1 MTSALT
7 RRSWRELTHRR
18 ARATLTIATLSAA
31 VAGLWLFATPS
42 LVDSAI
48 NDRVA
53 TDRAHEVL
61 LKPGGVL
68 VDDAGLARLRS
79 LPNVAGLDGR
89 ATFWTDLAIGERVRR
104 AWVVGVHDF
113 DDQQVNVVSV
123 TAGTAPTTGSGV
135 PIEALT
141 EAQNERTGS
150 LRTGIGDTLQVRAAD
165 GSWRPLIVTGRGQT
179 LEFGSTVAGGDPVL
193 YVPSGAVNELAGFAG
208 FTRVEATLVDH
219 DPEAVAATVG
229 ALRSELSAIEPSVFY
244 NDIAEL
250 RSPDEWPGKE
260 DFDRFVSLF
269 WVIAGVSLLSA
280 FVLVAT
286 TMTTLVR
293 DQHRE
298 IGIMKAVGGRGRTVA
313 RSFLMTALLL
323 GGIATLIGVAVGA
336 VLANLLVDFLGGRF
350 FGVDPGWEISPLA
363 LGLSLAVGLGLTVL
377 ASLPALW
384 RAARIPVRQALES
397 AGIEARYGTAR
408 IDRIIASARFLPR
421 PARLGLRNAARRK
434 GRSLSTG
441 ALIAFAVG
449 TVVAFG
455 AVSITLAAISEETQ
469 KLEGGDITVYGV
481 TSSGDR
487 APFDA
492 RAQEVLRNVEG
503 VAAAQPFTLSHVA
516 ADGVDTWTWGL
527 PADTIYDHEL
537 IRGRWFDAREEASRA
552 RVAVIGKALVT
563 QTGLDVG
570 DTVTVEDRSGLVR
583 YEVIGIDNHMVND
596 GKGLFVPVST
606 LLEVNR
612 YVDPSTFWVT
622 GTANDTASIEELNGR
637 ILSAL
642 SSEGYSVGTSLRHVQ
657 RAAERE
663 EARMIVAVIMT
674 LGLPLVVVG
683 MIGLVGALTT
693 NVLERRREIAILRSL
708 GAQNRQLRRI
718 FRAEGLALAFLG
730 WLGGI
735 AVGYVLGRVVIHFI
749 GNAFHTSF
757 ELRFPLWPLAVAL
770 LTTVIA
776 ALLVLHFPL
785 RRACRLQPGEGL
797 RYE

>member
-1 MTSALT
+1 MRSALT
-7 RRSWRELTHRR
+7 RRSWRELTRRR
-18 ARATLTIATLSAA
+18 ARSTLTIATLSAA
-31 VAGLWLFATPS
+31 IAGLWLFATPS
-42 LVDSAI
+42 LMDSAI
-48 NDRVA
+48 AERVA

-61 LKPGGVL
+61 LKPGGIEL
-68 VDDAGLARLRS
+68 DDAELARLRS

-89 ATFWTDLAIGERVRR
+89 ATFWTNVAMGEQMRRVQ
-104 AWVVGVHDF
+104 VVGVRDF
-113 DDQQVNVVSV
+113 GDQQVNVVSV
-123 TAGTAPTTGSGV
+123 TAGAAPRDGATSL
-135 PIEALT
+135 EALA
-141 EAQNERTGS
+141 EAQNFRMGS
-150 LRTGIGDTLQVRAAD
+150 LRADTGDVLQIRSAD
-165 GSWRPLIVTGRGQT
+165 GSWRPLAVTGRGQT

-193 YVPSGAVNELAGFAG
+193 YVASAAVNELAGFAG
-208 FTRVEATLVDH
+208 LTRIEATLVDH
-219 DPEAVAATVG
+219 DPEAVAATLD
-229 ALRSELSAIEPSVFY
+229 ALRSELAEIAPSVFY

-260 DFDRFVSLF
+260 GFDRFVSLF

-280 FVLVAT
+280 VVLVAT

-293 DQHRE
+293 DQTRE
-298 IGIMKAVGGRGRTVA
+298 IGIMKAVGGRGRAIA
-313 RSFLMTALLL
+313 RTFLTTALLL
-323 GGIATLIGVAVGA
+323 GGVATFLGIAVGV
-336 VLANLLVDFLGGRF
+336 VLANLLVGFLGGRF
-350 FGVDPGWEISPLA
+350 VGVDPGWQVSPLA
-363 LGLSLAVGLGLTVL
+363 IGLSLAVGIGVTAL

-384 RAARIPVRQALES
+384 RAARVPVREALES
-397 AGIEARYGTAR
+397 AGIEARFGTGR
-408 IDRIIASARFLPR
+408 IDRVVARARFLPR
-421 PARLGLRNAARRK
+421 SARLGLRNAARRK

-455 AVSITLAAISEETQ
+455 AVSITLVRVSEETER
-469 KLEGGDITVYGV
+469 LEGGDIRVYGV

-487 APFDA
+487 LPLDE

-503 VAAAQPFTLSHVA
+503 VAAAQPFTVSHVA
-516 ADGVDTWTWGL
+516 ANGVDTWAWGL

-537 IRGRWFDAREEASRA
+537 VRGRWFDAREAAGRA
-552 RVAVIGKALVT
+552 RVAVIGKALVN
-563 QTGLDVG
+563 QTGLGVG

-583 YEVIGIDNHMVND
+583 YEVIGIDNRMVND
-596 GKGLFVPVST
+596 GMGLFVPVDT

-612 YVDPSTFWVT
+612 YGDPSTFWVT
-622 GTANDTASIEELNGR
+622 ATSKDEADIEELNGR
-637 ILSAL
+637 IVSAL
-642 SSEGYSVGTSLRHVQ
+642 SREGYSVGTTLSHVQ
-657 RAAERE
+657 REAERE
-663 EARMIVAVIMT
+663 EARTIVAVIMA

-683 MIGLVGALTT
+683 MIGLAGALTT

-708 GAQNRQLRRI
+708 GARSRQLRRI

-770 LTTVIA
+770 LTTAIA
-776 ALLVLHFPL
+776 AVFVLHFPL

>member
-1 MTSALT
+1 MNSALT

-18 ARATLTIATLSAA
+18 TRAALTIATLSAA

-48 NDRVA
+48 SDRVA
-53 TDRAHEVL
+53 TDHAHEVL
-61 LKPGGVL
+61 LKPGGVPI
-68 VDDAGLARLRS
+68 DDGDLERLRS
-79 LPNVAGLDGR
+79 LPNVASLDGR
-89 ATFWTDLAIGERVRR
+89 ATFWTDLAIGERIRR
-104 AWVVGVHDF
+104 VWVVGVHDF
-113 DDQQVNVVSV
+113 GDQQVNVVSI
-123 TAGTAPTTGSGV
+123 TAGVAPTSGSGG
-135 PIEALT
+135 PIQTLT

-165 GSWRPLIVTGRGQT
+165 GSWRPLVVTGRGQT

-193 YVPSGAVNELAGFAG
+193 YVPSDAVNDLAGFAG
-208 FTRVEATLVDH
+208 FTRIEATLVDH
-219 DPEAVAATVG
+219 DPEAAAAAVD
-229 ALRSELSAIEPSVFY
+229 ALRSELAAIEPSVFY

-260 DFDRFVSLF
+260 GFDRFVSLF

-280 FVLVAT
+280 IVLVAT

-313 RSFLMTALLL
+313 RSFLTTALML
-323 GGIATLIGVAVGA
+323 GGIATLFGVAAGA

-350 FGVDPGWEISPLA
+350 FGVDPSWEISPLA

-384 RAARIPVRQALES
+384 RAARIPVREALES
-397 AGIEARYGTAR
+397 AGIDARYGTAR
-408 IDRIIASARFLPR
+408 TDRVIASARFLPR
-421 PARLGLRNAARRK
+421 PARFGMRNAARRK
-434 GRSLSTG
+434 GRSLSTA
-441 ALIAFAVG
+441 ALIALAVG

-455 AVSITLAAISEETQ
+455 AVSITLVTISEQTE
-469 KLEGGDITVYGV
+469 KLEGGDIIVYGV

-487 APFDA
+487 LPLDA
-492 RAQEVLRNVEG
+492 RAQEVITNVDG
-503 VAAAQPFTLSHVA
+503 VAAAQPFAQSHVA
-516 ADGVDTWTWGL
+516 AGGVDTWAWGL
-527 PADTIYDHEL
+527 PADTIYDYDL
-537 IRGRWFDAREEASRA
+537 VRGRWFEADEVRGRA
-552 RVAVIGKALVT
+552 RVAVIGRALAS

-570 DTVTVEDRSGLVR
+570 DAITVEDRTGLVR
-583 YEVIGIDNHMVND
+583 YGVVGVDDRMVND

-612 YVDPSTFWVT
+612 YGDPSTFWVT
-622 GTANDTASIEELNGR
+622 GTVNDTASIEELNGR

-642 SSEGYSVGTSLRHVQ
+642 SSEGYSVGTALRHVQ

-663 EARMIVAVIMT
+663 EARMIVAVIMA

-693 NVLERRREIAILRSL
+693 NVLERRREIAIMRSL
-708 GAQNRQLRRI
+708 GARSRQLRRI
-718 FRAEGLALAFLG
+718 FRAEGLALALLG

-735 AVGYVLGRVVIHFI
+735 GVGYVLGRVVLHFV

-757 ELRFPLWPLAVAL
+757 ELRFPLWQLAVAL
-770 LTTVIA
+770 LVTVVA
-776 ALLVLHFPL
+776 ALFVLHFPL
-785 RRACRLQPGEGL
+785 RRVCRLQPGEGL